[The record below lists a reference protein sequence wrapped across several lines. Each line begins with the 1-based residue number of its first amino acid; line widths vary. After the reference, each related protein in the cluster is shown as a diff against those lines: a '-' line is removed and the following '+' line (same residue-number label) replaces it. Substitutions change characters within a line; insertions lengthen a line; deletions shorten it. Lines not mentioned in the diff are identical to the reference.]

1 MVGTRHAVSENK
13 RRQRKIKAEM
23 GNIKN
28 MFLSTRTN
36 RVEVGNSHSDVGE
49 TARRERFCFRTRHA
63 VSLPCSRI
71 LSVSRLITFTF
82 SVFRFPF
89 SVRDVFRFPFSV
101 FRFIIL
107 FSTLTLASCVDEVQ
121 FDNTPEGNM
130 EALWKIIDE
139 HYCFLDD
146 KAEAIGLDWDEV
158 HARYR
163 GKLDKN
169 MSSAQL
175 QEVLCNMLA
184 ELRDGHVNLYT
195 ASDVGRYWAWKEDYP
210 SNLNDEIRD
219 SYLGTDY
226 RIASGL
232 YYRILDD
239 NVGYIV
245 YKSFSSGIG
254 EGNIAEVLH
263 HLRLCSGLIIDVRG
277 NGGGQLDYA
286 QRLASHFTNERILTG
301 YRSHKTG
308 TGHSDFSDL
317 TPEYLEPST
326 TVRWQKPAIVL
337 TNRGCYSATNTFV
350 RDMLCCPNVRTLG
363 DSTGGG
369 SGMPFTSEL
378 PNGWLVRFS
387 ACPQY
392 DREKRHIEFGIAPTI
407 PCDLKAGDVAKGE
420 DTLIETARKLLTR

>member
-1 MVGTRHAVSENK
+1 MKAGFPASHFLCPSKIGGRAK
-13 RRQRKIKAEM
+13 RR
-23 GNIKN
+23 GYV
-28 MFLSTRTN
+28 LT
-36 RVEVGNSHSDVGE
+36 
-49 TARRERFCFRTRHA
+49 
-63 VSLPCSRI
+63 
-71 LSVSRLITFTF
+71 
-82 SVFRFPF
+82 
-89 SVRDVFRFPFSV
+89 VFRFPFSV

-107 FSTLTLASCVDEVQ
+107 FSTLTLAACVDEVQ

-130 EALWKIIDE
+130 EALWKIVDE
-139 HYCFLDD
+139 HYCFLDY

-210 SNLNDEIRD
+210 SNLNDEIRE

-245 YKSFSSGIG
+245 YKSFSSAIG

-407 PCDLKAGDVAKGE
+407 PCELKAGDVAKGE
-420 DTLIETARKLLTR
+420 DTLIETARKLLAR